1 VKKVVRSKTKLAET
15 RVSSMDTALQKRLF
29 SSLDVNGDGGI
40 SLAELQLALKTNQ
53 EFAALAASRQ
63 PGVSGPLSPI
73 EVALISRKLEKFMDA
88 DGDGEISFEEFK
100 EFCAQAALASGEQD
114 AKATGKSSRATS
126 AKPPVERN
134 PSGGRLSKFLPG
146 GRKSSAVAS
155 PSTGADRSMP
165 TPRRLLG
172 GDGKQRAEARMAA
185 LLQALRTEV
194 IGGAESKIEHVD
206 QLKLAPS
213 DQGALYRT
221 HILLMLDQ
229 LRRLCGSCEGRGGES
244 GGGGGGGGCSSG
256 GGAESCEAEVLT
268 LRRDLALVKLELA
281 EVSAE
286 CEELE
291 HETRQLRA
299 TLKQGSRSTLF
310 T

>member
-1 VKKVVRSKTKLAET
+1 
-15 RVSSMDTALQKRLF
+15 MDTALQKRLF
-29 SSLDVNGDGGI
+29 SSLDANGDGGI
-40 SLAELQLALKTNQ
+40 SLAELQQALKTNQ

-63 PGVSGPLSPI
+63 PGVTGPLSPI

-88 DGDGEISFEEFK
+88 DGDGEISFDEFK
-100 EFCAQAALASGEQD
+100 EFCDQATLSGEPDTKASGEPSRR
-114 AKATGKSSRATS
+114 TSS
-126 AKPPVERN
+126 KPPVERN
-134 PSGGRLSKFLPG
+134 PSGGRLSKFLTG
-146 GRKSSAVAS
+146 GRKPSGTAS
-155 PSTGADRSMP
+155 PSTGAERSMP

-172 GDGKQRAEARMAA
+172 GDGKHRAEARMAA

-194 IGGAESKIEHVD
+194 IGGAEFEIERVD
-206 QLKLAPS
+206 KLAPT

-229 LRRLCGSCEGRGGES
+229 LRRLCGSCEGGGAS
-244 GGGGGGGGCSSG
+244 GGGGSGGSSG
-256 GGAESCEAEVLT
+256 GGADSCEAEVLE

-291 HETRQLRA
+291 HETRRLRA